1 MWSHIPLGQRPI
13 FLKSFEKLVRMGRE
27 MGRSPGAQTLE
38 KLESSRRETQHKV
51 CEVGRGVSWLPDI
64 ISDWKDGCEQI
75 LDTMVMHL

>member
-1 MWSHIPLGQRPI
+1 M
-13 FLKSFEKLVRMGRE
+13 MGRE

-38 KLESSRRETQHKV
+38 KLESRGEKHNTKV
-51 CEVGRGVSWLPDI
+51 FEVGRGDSWLPDI